1 MCGIAGIIGRVTE
14 ANRCAVRQM
23 SRAIA
28 HRGPDG
34 ENFFET
40 APDSRGNGV
49 FFAHRRLS
57 ILDLSDAA
65 SQPMTDPATGRH
77 TFIFNGEIYNYV
89 ELRERLKSEGQSF
102 RSSGDTEVTLRLLSL
117 GGHKAVGDLRGMFAF
132 ALWDSLKSQVMLA
145 RDPMGIKPLYICRN
159 PDTSDARDWSLLFA
173 SEVRAILA
181 SGLLKSPRLNPAAIA
196 SFVWNGFVP
205 GPNTIIDGIDLLPAA
220 RVVMFDLSGREQVN
234 DAIWHMPNA
243 AAPKNSSLADVR
255 SALHESVHLHL
266 ASDVPLGVFLSGGID
281 SSAVAN
287 MAAKTSQS
295 EIVTFTLAFE
305 EQEYD
310 EGPFAREVAKAIGT
324 RHKEVKFTEQHF
336 LSSLDQALESIDQPT
351 FDGLNSFYI
360 SQAVREAGVKVALV
374 GSGGDELFGGYKSF
388 RELPRFQ
395 AIARALA
402 WLPKDGRIAI
412 ARAIARLADGK
423 GNGIGA
429 QVRWAKLP
437 SMMAGADDLLQV
449 YQLAYALFVPD
460 FQSKLLGDLLNGA
473 GLASGLPDPL
483 RRDLQDEIGG
493 RTALS
498 ALGILEQR
506 LFLGERLLRDT
517 DVASMA
523 VSLETRL
530 PLVDSKVT
538 DVVARLPDDVRYAPL
553 GRKQLLRDV
562 GLEGLDP
569 ALFERP
575 KRGFQMPFDRWIRQR
590 LGTEM
595 DNVMRDRALCHSVGL
610 DGDTVGLLWRAFQ
623 SGGKGLYWSRVWAIY
638 VLLRWCERHAV
649 SVH

>member
-1 MCGIAGIIGRVTE
+1 MCGIAGIIGRITE
-14 ANRCAVRQM
+14 TNRQAARQM
-23 SRAIA
+23 STAIA

-34 ENFFET
+34 ENFFES
-40 APDSRGNGV
+40 APDGRGNGV

-65 SQPMTDPATGRH
+65 SQPMTDPVTGQH

-132 ALWDSLKSQVMLA
+132 ALWDGLKSQVMLA
-145 RDPMGIKPLYICRN
+145 RDPMGIKPLYICVN
-159 PDTSDARDWSLLFA
+159 PDASEAREWSLLFA

-181 SGLLKSPRLNPAAIA
+181 SGLLKKPRLNPAAIA

-205 GPNTIIDGIDLLPAA
+205 GPGTIIDGIDLLPAA
-220 RVVMFDLSGREQVN
+220 RAVMFDLSGREQVN
-234 DAIWHMPNA
+234 TITWHIPNA
-243 AAPKNSSLADVR
+243 DAPKNASVADVR
-255 SALHESVHLHL
+255 NALHESVHLHL

-287 MAAKTSQS
+287 MAAKTSKS

-305 EQEYD
+305 EHEYD
-310 EGPFAREVAKAIGT
+310 EGPFAREIAKAIGT
-324 RHKEVKFTEQHF
+324 RHKEVTFTEQHF

-388 RELPRFQ
+388 RDLPRFQ

-402 WLPKDGRIAI
+402 WLPKNGRMAI
-412 ARAIARLADGK
+412 AEAIARLADRK
-423 GNGIGA
+423 SNGIGA

-437 SMMAGADDLLQV
+437 SMMANADDLLQV

-460 FQSKLLGDLLNGA
+460 FHSKILDVPSSGV
-473 GLASGLPDPL
+473 ASGLPDPL
-483 RRDLQDEIGG
+483 RRDLQNEIAG

-523 VSLETRL
+523 VSLETRV

-538 DVVARLPDDVRYAPL
+538 DVVARLPDSIRYAPL

-590 LGTEM
+590 LGAEM
-595 DNVMRDRALCHSVGL
+595 DNVMRDRELCHSVGL
-610 DGDTVGLLWRAFQ
+610 DGDAVGLLWRAFQ

-638 VLLRWCERHAV
+638 VLLRWCERHAL

>member
-1 MCGIAGIIGRVTE
+1 MCGIAGIIGRITE
-14 ANRCAVRQM
+14 TNRQAVRQM
-23 SRAIA
+23 SSAIA

-40 APDSRGNGV
+40 APDNRGNGV

-65 SQPMTDPATGRH
+65 SQPMTDPVTGQH
-77 TFIFNGEIYNYV
+77 TLIFNGEIYNYV
-89 ELRERLKSEGQSF
+89 ELRERLKSQGQSV

-117 GGHKAVGDLRGMFAF
+117 GGLKAVGDLRGMFAF
-132 ALWDSLKSQVMLA
+132 ALWDNLTSQVLLA

-159 PDTSDARDWSLLFA
+159 PDRSDAREWSLLFA

-181 SGLLKSPRLNPAAIA
+181 SGLLKTPRLNPAAIA

-220 RVVMFDLSGREQVN
+220 RAVMFDLSGREQVN
-234 DAIWHMPNA
+234 DIIWHMPGVN
-243 AAPKNSSLADVR
+243 APKNSNAAEVR

-281 SSAVAN
+281 SSSVAN
-287 MAAKTSQS
+287 IAAKTSKS

-305 EQEYD
+305 EREYD
-310 EGPFAREVAKAIGT
+310 EGPFAREIAKAIGT
-324 RHKEVKFTEQHF
+324 RHKEVLFTEQHF
-336 LSSLDQALESIDQPT
+336 LSSLDQALESIDQPS

-388 RELPRFQ
+388 RDLPRLQ
-395 AIARALA
+395 AIAKALG
-402 WLPKDGRIAI
+402 WLPKNGRIAI
-412 ARAIARLADGK
+412 AQAIARLADRKSG
-423 GNGIGA
+423 GIGA

-437 SMMAGADDLLQV
+437 SMMANADDLLQI

-460 FQSKLLGDLLNGA
+460 FYSKILDVPAPGV
-473 GLASGLPDPL
+473 ASGLPDLL
-483 RRDLQDEIGG
+483 RRDLEDEIAG

-569 ALFERP
+569 SLFERP

-590 LGTEM
+590 LGTQM
-595 DNVMRDRALCHSVGL
+595 DNVMRDSELCYSVGL
-610 DGDTVGLLWRAFQ
+610 DGDAVRLLWHAFQ
-623 SGGKGLYWSRVWAIY
+623 GGGKGLYWSRVWAIY